1 VRAASALTAPAAVAA
16 ALMLATL
23 VLGWEQLLPWA
34 LAVLGAEYAA
44 SLFIRG
50 GAGTDTAPLVGAGL
64 LLLGEL
70 AGWSISLRTRMRE
83 EPPVLVLRLWTIA
96 LAVAASLAIGAML
109 VALSA
114 TRVGGGLAW
123 TTIGTA
129 AAVGAVYLATAAR
142 SAAPPESS
150 RPAARL
156 RARPLRRSRP

>member
-1 VRAASALTAPAAVAA
+1 LAIYPVRASNLLAAPAVVASALVLAA
-16 ALMLATL
+16 L

-50 GAGTDTAPLVGAGL
+50 GAGTDSAPLAGAAL

-70 AGWSISLRTRMRE
+70 VGWSISLRTRMRE
-83 EPPVLVLRLWTIA
+83 EPPVLVLRLWTIV
-96 LAVAASLAIGAML
+96 LAVVASLAIGAML
-109 VALSA
+109 VALAA

-129 AAVGAVYLATAAR
+129 AAVCAVYLATAAPR
-142 SAAPPESS
+142 AARPESS

-156 RARPLRRSRP
+156 RARP